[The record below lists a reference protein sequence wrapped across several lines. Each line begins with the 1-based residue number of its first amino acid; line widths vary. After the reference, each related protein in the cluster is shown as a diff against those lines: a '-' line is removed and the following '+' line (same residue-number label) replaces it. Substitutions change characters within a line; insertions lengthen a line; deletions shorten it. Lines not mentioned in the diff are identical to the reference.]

1 MAQKCLMTQEGLEK
15 LKKELETLLK
25 DKRQEVAEK
34 LKEAISHGDL
44 SENAAYASA
53 KDEQAFVEGRIF
65 ELKEIIRNAEIIK
78 APVYLLRINGK
89 EKKYTIVGAT
99 EADPKNGKISNES
112 AVGKEILCRKPGDKF
127 VINTPAGETEYEI
140 LAKEQNFL

>member
-1 MAQKCLMTQEGLEK
+1 MTVEGLEK
-15 LKKELETLLK
+15 LKKELETLSVE
-25 DKRQEVAEK
+25 KRIEVAEK

-78 APVYLLRINGK
+78 APSYIVKVNGK
-89 EKKYTIVGAT
+89 EKKYAIVGAT

-112 AVGKEILCRKPGDKF
+112 AVGKEILCRKPGEKF
-127 VINTPAGETEYEI
+127 FINTPTGETEYEI
-140 LAKEQNFL
+140 LAKE